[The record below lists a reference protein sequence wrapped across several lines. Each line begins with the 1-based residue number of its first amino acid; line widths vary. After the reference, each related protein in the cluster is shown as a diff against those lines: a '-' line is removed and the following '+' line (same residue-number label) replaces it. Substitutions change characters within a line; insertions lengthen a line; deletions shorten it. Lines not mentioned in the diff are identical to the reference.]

1 MIVQDHEGASPENH
15 FAAYDSNGN
24 VVGLID
30 SVTGEKSATYEYS
43 PFGELIRV
51 SGEMGMK
58 NTIRYS
64 SRYTDDGT
72 GLLYYGFRYYSP
84 ALGKWLSSDPIEE
97 SGGINV
103 FGFLYSLTA
112 DLAGRAC
119 FLAEVNGVPFQ

>member
-1 MIVQDHEGASPENH
+1 MKVAATSSASSTAPPERNP
-15 FAAYDSNGN
+15 
-24 VVGLID
+24 
-30 SVTGEKSATYEYS
+30 ATYEYS
-43 PFGELIRV
+43 PIVELIRV

-72 GLLYYGFRYYSP
+72 GLLYYGFHYYYP

-97 SGGINV
+97 SGGMNV
-103 FGFLYSLTA
+103 FGFLQSLTD
-112 DLAGRAC
+112 DLAGRAS